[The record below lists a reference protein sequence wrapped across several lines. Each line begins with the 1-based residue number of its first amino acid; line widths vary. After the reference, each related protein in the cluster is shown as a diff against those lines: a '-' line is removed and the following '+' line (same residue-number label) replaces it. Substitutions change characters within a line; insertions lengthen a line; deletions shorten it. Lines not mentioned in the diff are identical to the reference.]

1 MACELTVTA
10 QPRAVTREG
19 GLARDAR
26 PSQRSPLSRIC
37 ASSTVMASPTAS
49 VRSTASTPSSRRARR
64 QCSSAG
70 CSKVDAGGGFCVA
83 HGGGKK
89 CSFPGC
95 TKGYQTGGYCRK
107 HGGGARCHVSGC
119 AKVDAGKGLCRAH
132 GGGKRCQS
140 PGCPKADVGGGF
152 CTAHGGGRRCSEPGC
167 AKIDQGG
174 GKCRAHGGAKRC
186 KKPDCDQPARGATG
200 FCPDHGGAKV
210 CATPNCRRLARTG
223 GEDGAVCG
231 ACATEKLLSAT
242 PPDGVDKPL
251 AVVLA
256 AVEAAKSGEWVTSAN
271 LDDAKRTSRPYLE
284 GTDGSGDNTSEEALS
299 VKCDGSQVASCLDN
313 GCSRSYGGRCNCI
326 ENCTCNH
333 SSPTSST
340 SLMLGQGTATAIPQA
355 STNRQVKHALHGG
368 IKRSLLQVQLL
379 EKAAA
384 SGLPVATIVAM
395 ITAIPAVRS
404 AHVLPDS
411 SASQLA
417 ASHLVVVHAN
427 GPVDW
432 GASLSSLTSL
442 ELCHIDVVEESEL
455 AWPPKEVVL
464 TVEGMMCPGNCG
476 ATVMAAVRA
485 ADKVELAQLIFE
497 ARQVVVRGE
506 MHVDDLYNAIN
517 AVGFDVS
524 AAEVTPLARRFRLR
538 VAEMALASRGG
549 ALKQALEHVEGVE
562 ELVVLVD
569 SLEVLV
575 TGTLA
580 NATALIDA
588 AMGSGFTLFDVS
600 DDRNHSRPISPPTL
614 SWSPAL
620 IASEFS
626 DASPSTG
633 FNTAEGGHPSHTC
646 DTVVCPQNSC
656 PRYMMS
662 LAHTAALAVG
672 WSIPGCGMANGR
684 ECTCGDS
691 CKCKGCPKHNPVT

>member
-1 MACELTVTA
+1 
-10 QPRAVTREG
+10 
-19 GLARDAR
+19 
-26 PSQRSPLSRIC
+26 
-37 ASSTVMASPTAS
+37 MASPTAS
-49 VRSTASTPSSRRARR
+49 VRSASSTPSSRRARR

-70 CSKVDAGGGFCVA
+70 CGKVDAGGGFCVA

-107 HGGGARCHVSGC
+107 HGGGARCQVPGC

-152 CTAHGGGRRCSEPGC
+152 CTAHGGGKRCSEPGC
-167 AKIDQGG
+167 TKIDQGG

-200 FCPDHGGAKV
+200 LCPDHGGAKV

-223 GEDGAVCG
+223 GGEDALCG
-231 ACATEKLLSAT
+231 ACAKERLSCAT
-242 PPDGVDKPL
+242 PPENVAKPL
-251 AVVLA
+251 AVGQT
-256 AVEAAKSGEWVTSAN
+256 EAATSGEWAAADN
-271 LDDAKRTSRPYLE
+271 LQGAESRPCL
-284 GTDGSGDNTSEEALS
+284 DGSGGAAKLERLALGGGDKTSEEALG

-313 GCSRSYGGRCNCI
+313 GCSRSYGGQCNCL

-340 SLMLGQGTATAIPQA
+340 SLMLGQGTATTIPRA
-355 STNRQVKHALHGG
+355 STHRHNGG

-384 SGLPVATIVAM
+384 SGLPVGTIVAM
-395 ITAIPAVRS
+395 IAAVPAVRS
-404 AHVLPDS
+404 AHVLPDPS
-411 SASQLA
+411 SSQLA
-417 ASHLVVVHAN
+417 GSHLVVVHAN

-432 GASLSSLTSL
+432 WASLSSLTSL
-442 ELCHIDVVEESEL
+442 ELCRVDVVEECEL
-455 AWPPKEVVL
+455 AWSPKEVVL
-464 TVEGMMCPGNCG
+464 TVDGMMCPGNCG

-549 ALKQALEHVEGVE
+549 ALKQVLEHVEGVE

-580 NATALIDA
+580 NASVLIDA
-588 AMGSGFTLFDVS
+588 ATGAGFTLFDVS
-600 DDRNHSRPISPPTL
+600 DDRSQSRPTSPPTL

-620 IASEFS
+620 VASEFS
-626 DASPSTG
+626 AASPSTG
-633 FNTAEGGHPSHTC
+633 SNTAEDDHPSHTC
-646 DTVVCPQNSC
+646 DTVECPQNSC
-656 PRYMMS
+656 PRYMMT

-684 ECTCGDS
+684 ECTCGDA
-691 CKCKGCPKHNPVT
+691 CKCKGCPKHNPGA